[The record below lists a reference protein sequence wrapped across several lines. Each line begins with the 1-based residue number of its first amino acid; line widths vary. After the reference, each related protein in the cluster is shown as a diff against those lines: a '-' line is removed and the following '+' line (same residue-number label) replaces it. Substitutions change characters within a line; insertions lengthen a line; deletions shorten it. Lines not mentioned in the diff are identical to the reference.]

1 MRCCWTPK
9 CGTYLWIGEPLN
21 NWKLSG
27 MFTFKLH
34 VPLGPRVCSSL
45 HKNLPSCIIA
55 YHYYT
60 LRLLQNRI
68 YMSIHFY
75 IPIIRISI
83 YIPRIISILYIYIK
97 KHTYI
102 SRIISIYQ
110 ESYLSRIISIYRI
123 YIITKFPKLNLPSWH
138 PLTPNHPKGMD
149 LVPENVW
156 WRPQFMAL
164 HGEKDGKMMG
174 KW

>member
-1 MRCCWTPK
+1 VDFCQDLTTMRCCWTPK

-34 VPLGPRVCSSL
+34 VPQGPRVCSSL

-83 YIPRIISILYIYIK
+83 YIPRIISILYIYQETYLYIK
-97 KHTYI
+97 NHIYI
-102 SRIISIYQ
+102 SRIISIKNHIYI
-110 ESYLSRIISIYRI
+110 SYLYHYQVPKVES
-123 YIITKFPKLNLPSWH
+123 TKLASFDP
-138 PLTPNHPKGMD
+138 
-149 LVPENVW
+149 
-156 WRPQFMAL
+156 
-164 HGEKDGKMMG
+164 
-174 KW
+174 